1 MSSLASYSGESD
13 YGYSLTWSD
22 EEALCA
28 ITDRLSP
35 PKPPANKRS
44 QQRTA
49 AKPAKIPT
57 APPPVTTTTPAQRSY
72 QPPPPGT
79 SRRSLGQT
87 FETAPAAPH
96 TQFRSPSVD
105 SDADREISAALA
117 SITDDDLSFVPS
129 DLDTPERPKAKNP
142 PAKNVAN
149 TSNKRA
155 GSVVGRNFS
164 RFSSAAAEVRDDVSV
179 ASRSSQARS
188 KVLQT
193 FADIC
198 YPDLTDALL
207 EAEPNPLE
215 DQTAGGTETSTPK
228 PRRKIDDRSPI
239 ERFRNA
245 PKRPLT
251 VTDLTAGSWCEL
263 QFFYTL
269 TRRGGKRA
277 STVAMRQGTK
287 VHEKLERE
295 IFTPVEIRISNKEER
310 MGLNVWN
317 MIQGLRSLRDTG
329 LTRELRVWGMVD
341 GNVVSG
347 IIDSVSYENPDPE
360 LEEDVIS
367 SRGGS
372 QTSSQ
377 RLADLLPPGSSDR
390 KVEIFIT
397 DVKTRQSPTKPSQ
410 AQVHASIIQLFLY
423 HRFLSEMAS
432 DKLDYLRVFEAYGL
446 DPDEPFS
453 EAFIS
458 QLDDIPDISS
468 ISESTI
474 SNNHHFNSTMYSS
487 DSEDSD
493 SNYAPA
499 NQFTSLRS
507 LVPLLKF
514 EIQLTFPHGAS
525 DIGKIVAV
533 EYRYRGKNPVYD
545 DDSSEA
551 ALGNGTN
558 AKEEEEEEDPQT
570 GKVISVNTFYVEP
583 HTLDYFLE
591 ETMGWWKGER
601 EPRGVLL
608 EEAFKCRS
616 CEFADECEWRL
627 RMDYEFQRKARTK
640 RKQVGLTG
648 KSPRKK
654 SGGGEEGT
662 QVMEEPSGVAVWEAG
677 GGQDEV
683 MGGTGDKLEDV
694 SDDGFSEGEKQEK
707 TRKSRK
713 KRGVKKG
720 KKKEGDGGD
729 SSQEPILW

>member
-1 MSSLASYSGESD
+1 MA
-13 YGYSLTWSD
+13 
-22 EEALCA
+22 
-28 ITDRLSP
+28 
-35 PKPPANKRS
+35 
-44 QQRTA
+44 
-49 AKPAKIPT
+49 
-57 APPPVTTTTPAQRSY
+57 
-72 QPPPPGT
+72 
-79 SRRSLGQT
+79 
-87 FETAPAAPH
+87 
-96 TQFRSPSVD
+96 
-105 SDADREISAALA
+105 
-117 SITDDDLSFVPS
+117 
-129 DLDTPERPKAKNP
+129 
-142 PAKNVAN
+142 
-149 TSNKRA
+149 
-155 GSVVGRNFS
+155 
-164 RFSSAAAEVRDDVSV
+164 
-179 ASRSSQARS
+179 
-188 KVLQT
+188 
-193 FADIC
+193 
-198 YPDLTDALL
+198 DALV
-207 EAEPNPLE
+207 EAEANQLQ
-215 DQTAGGTETSTPK
+215 DQTASEIETNGQTS
-228 PRRKIDDRSPI
+228 RRKIDGRSPI

-269 TRRGGKRA
+269 TRRGGRRA
-277 STVAMRQGTK
+277 NTVAMRQGTK

-295 IFTPVEIRISNKEER
+295 IFTPVEIRISTKEER

-360 LEEDVIS
+360 LEDDVVS
-367 SRGGS
+367 SRRGS

-390 KVEIFIT
+390 KIEIFIT

-410 AQVHASIIQLFLY
+410 AQIHASIIQLFLY

-446 DPDEPFS
+446 DPDAPFS
-453 EAFIS
+453 EAFMS

-468 ISESTI
+468 VSDSPI
-474 SNNHHFNSTMYSS
+474 SNNHHFNNTIYPS
-487 DSEDSD
+487 DSEDSNSD
-493 SNYAPA
+493 FASALSSPSRLTLEA
-499 NQFTSLRS
+499 STNQFKSLRS
-507 LVPLLKF
+507 LIPLLKF
-514 EIQLTFPHGAS
+514 EVQLTFPHGAS

-545 DDSSEA
+545 DDSSDA
-551 ALGNGTN
+551 ALGNNVNT
-558 AKEEEEEEDPQT
+558 KEEEEEEDPQA

-583 HTLDYFLE
+583 HMLDYFLE

-616 CEFADECEWRL
+616 CEFAGECEWRL

-640 RKQVGLTG
+640 RKQVGGAG

-654 SGGGEEGT
+654 SGGREEGT
-662 QVMEEPSGVAVWEAG
+662 QAVEEQSGVALWEAG

-683 MGGTGDKLEDV
+683 MGGTGDKLEGVGDE
-694 SDDGFSEGEKQEK
+694 GFSEGEKQEK
-707 TRKSRK
+707 KRKPRK
-713 KRGVKKG
+713 KKG
-720 KKKEGDGGD
+720 KKKEKKKEAEGDD
-729 SSQEPILW
+729 STEEGTEW